1 MSEALNLRGVQVFPG
16 FLDRAAQQEI
26 VNDIREVTRVAPLVR
41 PVTSGGKV
49 MSVRMTA
56 AGQFGWSSSVSGYQY
71 APRHPNGTNWPDIPE
86 SVLQIWAQMA
96 PNARMPECCLV
107 NWYDSDARMG
117 MHQDRDET
125 DFAQPVV
132 SISLGDDGLFRV
144 GSVERGGQTAS
155 LWLRSGDVA
164 VMGGDA
170 RLVHHGVDRIK
181 AGTSTLLANPGR
193 INLTL
198 RVVT

>member
-1 MSEALNLRGVQVFPG
+1 
-16 FLDRAAQQEI
+16 
-26 VNDIREVTRVAPLVR
+26 
-41 PVTSGGKV
+41 
-49 MSVRMTA
+49 
-56 AGQFGWSSSVSGYQY
+56 
-71 APRHPNGTNWPDIPE
+71 
-86 SVLQIWAQMA
+86 
-96 PNARMPECCLV
+96 
-107 NWYDSDARMG
+107 MG

-181 AGTSTLLANPGR
+181 AGTSTILANPGR